1 MVRLYEL
8 AKELG
13 LTSRQL
19 ISFYK
24 SKNEKVGS
32 NLSALTDKQAELART
47 MFAARLAPKPA
58 PPKPKPKPQRLKEG
72 AVIVGKKEI
81 PVTPPPSARPKAIST
96 ALPEVEEIDEKVR
109 REREREE
116 ERRWRMRRRPRA
128 QPSVSAVRET
138 PELLEKGVHKHP
150 FRRPVPKA
158 VKRPEPV
165 VFKRPQKIDLLTPV
179 TVRDLSTAL
188 GVKVKDIITYLMKKN
203 DLLLS
208 INDPIPDDMVVT
220 IGTEYG
226 TEVTLRK
233 PVSAQE
239 KLKEIEKEDK
249 PEECVKR
256 PAVVTILGHVDH
268 GKTSILDYIRKT
280 NVHEREAGG
289 ITQHISAYKVKLPN
303 GELTFIDTPGHE
315 AFTAMRARGT
325 NVTDIVVLVVAADDG
340 VMPQT
345 EEAIS
350 HARAANV
357 PIVVALNKIDKPNAN
372 RLKAKQQLAQ
382 LGLNPEEWGGQTV
395 LVEVCALTGEGIP
408 ALLDMLLLVADMLDL
423 KANPNRLALGSVLEA
438 RVTQGIGVVSTLVVK
453 TGTLHI
459 GDVILGGTCFGRVR
473 ALYDMAGNLVSKAE
487 PSTPV
492 QMTGF
497 QEVPEAG
504 EKLYVLRDI
513 DTAREIAIERR
524 ERLRAPGPAREH
536 ITLETLFE
544 KIEAEK
550 TKELRIILKGD
561 VKGSVEVLT
570 NLLSQLST
578 EEVKIRIIHSGVG
591 PVSDSDV
598 ILADA
603 SDAVIIAFN
612 AEMGEKTKE
621 LAQEKKVDVR
631 NYQVIYE
638 LTSQVRAAMEGLLEP
653 EERESIIGHCEVKQV
668 FRSSRL
674 GTVAGCSVTDGT
686 VQRSASC
693 RVIRENQ
700 IVFGGQLD
708 SLRRFKDDVKE
719 VKEGFECG
727 IKIKG
732 FDDVRE
738 GDKLEIF
745 IIEKF
750 ARTLT

>member
-19 ISFYK
+19 LSFYK
-24 SKNEKVGS
+24 SKNEKVGG
-32 NLSALTDKQAELART
+32 NLSALTNKQAELART
-47 MFAARLAPKPA
+47 KFAARLAPPPA
-58 PPKPKPKPQRLKEG
+58 PPKPKPKPQRVKEG

-81 PVTPPPSARPKAIST
+81 PVVTPAPPQRSVPTFAVEA
-96 ALPEVEEIDEKVR
+96 EEIDEKVR

-116 ERRWRMRRRPRA
+116 EKRWRLRRRA
-128 QPSVSAVRET
+128 KLQPQVPAAKET
-138 PELLEKGVHKHP
+138 PELLEKGVHKRP
-150 FRRPVPKA
+150 FRHPIPRI

-165 VFKRPQKIDLLTPV
+165 VFKRPKKIDLLTPV
-179 TVRDLSTAL
+179 TVRNLSTAL
-188 GVKVKDIITYLMKKN
+188 GVKAKDIITYLMKKN

-208 INDPIPDDMVVT
+208 INNPIPDDMVVT
-220 IGTEYG
+220 IGAQYG

-280 NVHEREAGG
+280 NVHEQEAGG

-357 PIVVALNKIDKPNAN
+357 PMVVALNKIDKPNAN

-395 LVEVCALTGEGIP
+395 LVEVCALTGENIP

-423 KANPNRLALGSVLEA
+423 KSNPNRPALGSVLEA
-438 RVTQGIGVVSTLVVK
+438 RVTPGIGVVSTVIVR
-453 TGTLHI
+453 TGTLKI
-459 GDVILGGTCFGRVR
+459 GDVVLAGTCFGRVR
-473 ALYDMAGNLVSKAE
+473 ALYDMAGDLINAAE

-497 QEVPEAG
+497 QEAPEAG
-504 EKLYVLRDI
+504 EKFYVLRDI
-513 DTAREIAIERR
+513 DAVREIAIERR
-524 ERLRAPGPAREH
+524 ERLRAPAPAREH
-536 ITLETLFE
+536 VTLETLFAR
-544 KIEAEK
+544 IEEEK

-561 VKGSVEVLT
+561 VKGSVEVIT

-578 EEVKIRIIHSGVG
+578 EEVKIKIIHSGLG
-591 PVSDSDV
+591 PVNDSDV

-603 SDAVIIAFN
+603 SDAVIIGFN
-612 AEMGEKTKE
+612 VEMGEETKE
-621 LAQEKKVDVR
+621 LAQEKRVDVR

-638 LTSQVRAAMEGLLEP
+638 LISQVRAAMEGLLEP
-653 EERESIIGHCEVKQV
+653 EERESVIGHCGVKQV

-674 GTVAGCSVTDGT
+674 GTVAGCNVTDGT
-686 VQRSASC
+686 IQRSAFC
-693 RVIRENQ
+693 RVIRESQ
-700 IVFGGQLD
+700 VVFSGQLD

-727 IKIKG
+727 IKVKG
-732 FDDVRE
+732 LDDIRE
-738 GDKLEIF
+738 GDTLEVF